1 MTKISGNMRVG
12 IQKRPTNIIQ
22 KCQEMEKSNFAPQS
36 DNNDV
41 DMNVDKDEQNDRM
54 NAVIRRE

>member
-12 IQKRPTNIIQ
+12 LQKRPTNIIQ

-41 DMNVDKDEQNDRM
+41 IDEQNDRM